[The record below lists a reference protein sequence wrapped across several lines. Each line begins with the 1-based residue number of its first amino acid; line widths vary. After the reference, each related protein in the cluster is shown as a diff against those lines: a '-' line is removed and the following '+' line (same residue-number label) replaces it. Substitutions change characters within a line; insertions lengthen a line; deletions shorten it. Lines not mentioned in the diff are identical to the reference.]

1 MKETWKAV
9 SPRRGSLK
17 ETWKVPNPRRGSLK
31 ETRKAP
37 NPRRGSLKEAW
48 KAENRKGVLE
58 DTWNAIILE
67 HFGPKADKMLQMIS
81 FAIILNHFLSDGI
94 L

>member
-1 MKETWKAV
+1 M
-9 SPRRGSLK
+9 
-17 ETWKVPNPRRGSLK
+17 K

-48 KAENRKGVLE
+48 KAENRKGVFE
-58 DTWNAIILE
+58 DAWNAVQTVSFAIILY
-67 HFGPKADKMLQMIS
+67 HFGPKAAKMLQMVS
-81 FAIILNHFLSDGI
+81 FAIILNHLLSDGI